1 MKTKLGILVN
11 SNRHFDYVVALA
23 CAAHAKGKDV
33 HIHLTQQGVYLLRE
47 KAFSDLTRRVRVSI
61 CKESVRVFGLEAEI
75 GRSREKILGP
85 SGRMAD
91 VLSDCDRCVVL

>member
-11 SNRHFDYVVALA
+11 SNNHCDYVVALA
-23 CAAHAKGKDV
+23 RAAHAKGKDV
-33 HIHLTQQGVYLLRE
+33 HIYLTQQGVYLLRE
-47 KAFSDLTRRVRVSI
+47 KAFRDLTRWVRVSV
-61 CKESVRVFGLEAEI
+61 CMESAKVLGLEAEI
-75 GRSREKILGP
+75 GFSREKFLSP